1 MSDVRRRSL
10 MCKNVAR
17 LTLQKGFRTTCFI
30 IMLNG
35 IMPLFVADCCHF
47 ATSEMHMK
55 IGKLHE
61 NEPFLCLQK
70 C

>member
-17 LTLQKGFRTTCFI
+17 LTLQKGFRATFFV
-30 IMLNG
+30 IMLDG

-47 ATSEMHMK
+47 ATLGKLMK
-55 IGKLHE
+55 IDKLHE
-61 NEPFLCLQK
+61 NEPFLGLQK

>member
-1 MSDVRRRSL
+1 

-17 LTLQKGFRTTCFI
+17 LTLQKGFRATCFI

-47 ATSEMHMK
+47 AISKKHMK
-55 IGKLHE
+55 VGKLHE
-61 NEPFLCLQK
+61 NWSFSGFRK